1 MLKNL
6 TIKLLFLLFFFP
18 QCSTTTKYSSYP
30 SQAGSFSSLNAKIF
44 FRNDQFKFSGK
55 ILLSY
60 DQEQDKILFLSPMN
74 QVYFKVLVMDEH
86 TVLVN
91 LKKRRYWQ
99 GPFHI
104 LFSRMGKV
112 NLTYQELKDLIL
124 KGITPATDQNYSV
137 SIKKNGEAGPPQQI
151 IIEGQQLLVRIKIRS
166 LKLKKGKIYF
176 KINKNRLVNENL
188 EKTLSINQ

>member
-18 QCSTTTKYSSYP
+18 QCSTSTKYSTHP
-30 SQAGSFSSLNAKIF
+30 PPADSFSSLNATIF
-44 FRNDQFKFSGK
+44 FRNDHFKFSGK

-60 DQEQDKILFLSPMN
+60 DQEQDKMLFLSPMN
-74 QVYFKVLVMDEH
+74 QVYFKLLVKDEH
-86 TVLVN
+86 AVLVN

-124 KGITPATDQNYSV
+124 QGIAPAPDRNFSV
-137 SIKKNGEAGPPQQI
+137 SIKKKGEASTPQQI

-166 LKLKKGKIYF
+166 LKLKKGKIHF
-176 KINKNRLVNENL
+176 KVNKNRLINENL
-188 EKTLSINQ
+188 EKTLSADR